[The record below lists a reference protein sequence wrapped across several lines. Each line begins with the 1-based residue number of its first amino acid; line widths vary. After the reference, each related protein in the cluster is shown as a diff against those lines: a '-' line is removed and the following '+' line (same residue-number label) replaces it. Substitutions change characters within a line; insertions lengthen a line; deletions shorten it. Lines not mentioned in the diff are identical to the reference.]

1 MSRTVEQEARR
12 ILAWHAHGGN
22 VRQVDSIVLRD
33 MDANEDEAH
42 LIHLIPI
49 GEAIGFA
56 ITKDRAAPDDKDIIF
71 VSSHA
76 LGAAFAALG
85 FSVVP
90 FAGGAIVP
98 PRFAIPDYQPGD
110 TLDPA
115 ALRDEGETT

>member
-1 MSRTVEQEARR
+1 MTEPKQRAVEQEARR

-33 MDANEDEAH
+33 MDANEDAPRRV
-42 LIHLIPI
+42 HLIPI

-56 ITKDRAAPDDKDIIF
+56 ITDDRAAPDDKAIVY

-85 FSVVP
+85 YSVVP
-90 FAGGAIVP
+90 TAGGAIVP
-98 PRFAIPDYQPGD
+98 PRFAVPDYKPEP
-110 TLDPA
+110 DPWA
-115 ALRDEGETT
+115 